1 MRVLLIAYD
10 NGMYINYFPLGLAY
24 VASKLRDEGNDV
36 EIYNQDVFHYPESH
50 LTQYLTDNHYDVV
63 GVGMC
68 AGYYQWDKLW
78 HIYGAINKSRDYLK
92 TRLWLGGH
100 LVSPEPKFFEERM
113 LGVDVFTGEYDYKEN
128 VDEISE
134 PAWDLFPIDYYSL
147 IRFPHSTNS
156 DRCFV
161 VLSGRGCPYKCNF
174 CYRMSKGYRPRSAR
188 GLTEEICKITKDY
201 HINYIEFADELFMVS
216 PERTMELCEAL
227 KPLKIK
233 WNCSGRL
240 NIAKPKVLKAMKDS
254 GCVFINY
261 GIESVDDGV
270 LERMNKQLTVKQI
283 ISGVEATLEAG
294 ISPGLN
300 MMWGNIG
307 DTVHTLR
314 KAEHFLLKYDDHT
327 QMRTIRPVTPYP
339 GCDLYY
345 EAIKQ
350 GKLKDVADFY
360 EKHMNSD
367 LLTVNFTD
375 IPDEEFH
382 RQLYKAN
389 KLLIS
394 EYYYQERTS
403 TYKRAKALYAGDTFF
418 RGFRQ
423 T

>member
-10 NGMYINYFPLGLAY
+10 NGMHINYFPLGLAY
-24 VASKLRDEGNDV
+24 VASKLRDEGHDV
-36 EIYNQDVFHYPESH
+36 EIYHQDVYHYPESH

-68 AGYYQWDKLW
+68 AGYFQYAKLKK
-78 HIYGAINKSRDYLK
+78 ILKAIPEEQEI
-92 TRLWLGGH
+92 WLGGH
-100 LVSPEPKFFEERM
+100 LVSPEPKYFGQWGDFIC
-113 LGVDVFTGEYDYKEN
+113 TGEYDYKEN

-134 PAWDLFPIDYYSL
+134 PAWDLFSMDYYSL
-147 IRFPHSTNS
+147 IQLPHSVNS
-156 DRCFV
+156 DRCFF
-161 VLSGRGCPYKCNF
+161 VLSGRGCPYRCSF
-174 CYRMSKGYRPRSAR
+174 CYRMSEGYRSRSIV
-188 GLTEEICKITKDY
+188 GIISEIKKLQIDY
-201 HINYIEFADELFMVS
+201 HITYIEFADELLMVN
-216 PERTMELCEAL
+216 PDRTMEICEAL
-227 KPLKIK
+227 KPLHIK
-233 WNCSGRL
+233 WNCNGRL

-261 GIESVDDGV
+261 GIESVDDEV
-270 LERMNKQLTVKQI
+270 LERMNKKLTVKQI

-300 MMWGNIG
+300 MLWGNIG
-307 DTVHTLR
+307 DTVHTLHE
-314 KAEHFLLKYDDHT
+314 AEKFLLKYDDHT

-350 GKLKDVADFY
+350 GKLKDVKDFY
-360 EKHMNSD
+360 KKHQNSD
-367 LLTVNFTD
+367 LLTVNFTELSD
-375 IPDEEFH
+375 DEFH
-382 RQLYKAN
+382 KELYKAN

-403 TYKRAKALYAGDTFF
+403 TYKRAKALYAGDTSF